1 MHLRLRAAVMHYHGF
16 SDARQHQAH
25 ALVLL
30 EALAPASRV
39 VVEVAVAAMT
49 TLNHCTR
56 RYPALMSPFTM
67 ARVACFRSLGVCG

>member
-1 MHLRLRAAVMHYHGF
+1 MHLLLRTTVLDYHGF
-16 SDARQHQAH
+16 SDARQHQTH

-30 EALAPASRV
+30 EALAPAPRV
-39 VVEVAVAAMT
+39 VVKVAVAAVT
-49 TLNHCTR
+49 TLNHPTR